1 MRTLLAIAAAMLGCF
16 ATPVSAAFQVES
28 ISATLTITRDT
39 LICLPTVLTPTCPEG
54 FTRRE
59 VFEQPFSASGS
70 FSLAIE
76 QEGDTPLS
84 QQRGDIGV
92 FGTINNIG
100 GILTGRDLTVSFR
113 STCRFGPN
121 IGCVEQV
128 GRAST
133 FAVVGGIPEPSAW
146 MLMLFGFGAIGYAL
160 RRHGKPGYAAIRAF

>member
-1 MRTLLAIAAAMLGCF
+1 MRTLLSTAAAVLGCI

-59 VFEQPFSASGS
+59 VFEEPFSASGS
-70 FSLAIE
+70 FFLAIE
-76 QEGDTPLS
+76 QEGDTLLS

-92 FGTINNIG
+92 FGTINNNG

-113 STCRFGPN
+113 STCRFGPS

-133 FAVVGGIPEPSAW
+133 FAVVGGIPEPGTW
-146 MLMLFGFGAIGYAL
+146 MLMLFGFGAIGSAL
-160 RRHGKPGYAAIRAF
+160 RRNRKRWYAGVSAR